1 MKAALQISS
10 NFLKHYK
17 EAEDKLIET
26 ITKLNLYLENKTKTE
41 KNKGYFLNIL
51 YLKQC
56 KNLYEFY

>member
-41 KNKGYFLNIL
+41 KNKGYF
-51 YLKQC
+51 
-56 KNLYEFY
+56 

>member
-41 KNKGYFLNIL
+41 KNKRYFLNIL